1 MVMSV
6 PIICSKHT
14 FSGKGDVMSKKILDE
29 LQSKLGQI
37 MESSPAKDI
46 ERNVRALLT
55 QAVSRLELVTSEE
68 YEVQKL
74 IIVQLQNRVNMLE
87 KRLSDLE
94 NRIQQSESVSSSSD
108 KK

>member
-1 MVMSV
+1 
-6 PIICSKHT
+6 
-14 FSGKGDVMSKKILDE
+14 MSKKILDE

-46 ERNVRALLT
+46 ERNVRAILT

-68 YEVQKL
+68 YEVQRL
-74 IIVQLQNRVNMLE
+74 TIVQLQNRVNMLE

-94 NRIQQSESVSSSSD
+94 NRIQQSASTSSSSD

>member
-1 MVMSV
+1 
-6 PIICSKHT
+6 
-14 FSGKGDVMSKKILDE
+14 MSKKILDE

-46 ERNVRALLT
+46 ERNVRAILT

-68 YEVQKL
+68 YEVQRL
-74 IIVQLQNRVNMLE
+74 TIVQLQNRVNMLE

-94 NRIQQSESVSSSSD
+94 NRIQHFFVIR
-108 KK
+108 

>member
-1 MVMSV
+1 
-6 PIICSKHT
+6 
-14 FSGKGDVMSKKILDE
+14 MSKKILDE

-46 ERNVRALLT
+46 ERNVRAILT

-68 YEVQKL
+68 YEVQRL
-74 IIVQLQNRVNMLE
+74 TIVQLQNRVNMLE

-94 NRIQQSESVSSSSD
+94 NRIQQSASTSSSSG

>member
-1 MVMSV
+1 
-6 PIICSKHT
+6 
-14 FSGKGDVMSKKILDE
+14 MSKKILDE

-46 ERNVRALLT
+46 ERNVRAILT
-55 QAVSRLELVTSEE
+55 QAVSKLELVTTEE
-68 YEVQKL
+68 YEVQRL
-74 IIVQLQNRVNMLE
+74 TIVQLQNRVNMLE

-94 NRIQQSESVSSSSD
+94 NRIQQSESASLSSD

>member
-1 MVMSV
+1 
-6 PIICSKHT
+6 
-14 FSGKGDVMSKKILDE
+14 MSKKILDE

-46 ERNVRALLT
+46 ERNVRAILT
-55 QAVSRLELVTSEE
+55 QAVSKLELVTSEE
-68 YEVQKL
+68 YEVQRL
-74 IIVQLQNRVNMLE
+74 TIVQLQNRVNMLE

-94 NRIQQSESVSSSSD
+94 NRIQQSASTSSSSD

>member
-1 MVMSV
+1 
-6 PIICSKHT
+6 
-14 FSGKGDVMSKKILDE
+14 MSKKILDE

-46 ERNVRALLT
+46 DRNVRAILT
-55 QAVSRLELVTSEE
+55 QAVSRLELVTTEE

-74 IIVQLQNRVNMLE
+74 IIVQLQNRIDMLE

-94 NRIQQSESVSSSSD
+94 NRMQQSESGTSSSD

>member
-1 MVMSV
+1 
-6 PIICSKHT
+6 
-14 FSGKGDVMSKKILDE
+14 MSKKILDE

-46 ERNVRALLT
+46 ERNVRAILT
-55 QAVSRLELVTSEE
+55 QAVSRLELVTTEE
-68 YEVQKL
+68 YEVQRL
-74 IIVQLQNRVNMLE
+74 TIVQLQNRVNMLE

-94 NRIQQSESVSSSSD
+94 NRIQQSESASLSSD

>member
-1 MVMSV
+1 M
-6 PIICSKHT
+6 I
-14 FSGKGDVMSKKILDE
+14 KKILDE

-46 ERNVRALLT
+46 ERNVRAILT

-68 YEVQKL
+68 YEVQRL
-74 IIVQLQNRVNMLE
+74 TIVQLQNRVSMLG

-94 NRIQQSESVSSSSD
+94 NRIQQSASTSSSSD

>member
-1 MVMSV
+1 
-6 PIICSKHT
+6 
-14 FSGKGDVMSKKILDE
+14 MSKKILDE

-46 ERNVRALLT
+46 ERNVRAILT
-55 QAVSRLELVTSEE
+55 QAVSRLELVTTEE
-68 YEVQKL
+68 YEVQRL
-74 IIVQLQNRVNMLE
+74 TIVQLQNRVNMLE

-94 NRIQQSESVSSSSD
+94 NRISESASSSSD

>member
-1 MVMSV
+1 
-6 PIICSKHT
+6 
-14 FSGKGDVMSKKILDE
+14 MSKKILDE

-94 NRIQQSESVSSSSD
+94 NRIQQSENTSSSSD

>member
-1 MVMSV
+1 
-6 PIICSKHT
+6 
-14 FSGKGDVMSKKILDE
+14 MSKKILDE

-46 ERNVRALLT
+46 ERNVRAILT
-55 QAVSRLELVTSEE
+55 QAVSRLELVTTEE

-74 IIVQLQNRVNMLE
+74 IIVQLQNRIDMLE

-94 NRIQQSESVSSSSD
+94 NRMHHSESGTSSSD

>member
-1 MVMSV
+1 
-6 PIICSKHT
+6 
-14 FSGKGDVMSKKILDE
+14 MSKKILDE

-46 ERNVRALLT
+46 DRNVRAILT

-68 YEVQKL
+68 YEVQRL
-74 IIVQLQNRVNMLE
+74 TIVQLQNRVNMLE

-94 NRIQQSESVSSSSD
+94 NRIQQSASTSSSSD

>member
-1 MVMSV
+1 
-6 PIICSKHT
+6 
-14 FSGKGDVMSKKILDE
+14 MSKKILDE

-37 MESSPAKDI
+37 MDSSPAKDI
-46 ERNVRALLT
+46 ERNVRAILT

-68 YEVQKL
+68 YEVQRL
-74 IIVQLQNRVNMLE
+74 TIVQLQNRINMLE

-94 NRIQQSESVSSSSD
+94 NRIQQSESASSSD

>member
-1 MVMSV
+1 
-6 PIICSKHT
+6 
-14 FSGKGDVMSKKILDE
+14 MSKKILDE

-46 ERNVRALLT
+46 VRNVRAILT

-68 YEVQKL
+68 YEVQRL
-74 IIVQLQNRVNMLE
+74 TIVQLQNRVNMLE

-94 NRIQQSESVSSSSD
+94 NRIQQSASTSSSSD

>member
-1 MVMSV
+1 
-6 PIICSKHT
+6 
-14 FSGKGDVMSKKILDE
+14 MSKKILDE

-46 ERNVRALLT
+46 ERNVRAILT
-55 QAVSRLELVTSEE
+55 QAVSKLELVTTEE
-68 YEVQKL
+68 YEIQRL
-74 IIVQLQNRVNMLE
+74 TIVQLQNRVNMLE

-94 NRIQQSESVSSSSD
+94 NRIQQSESACSSSD

>member
-1 MVMSV
+1 M
-6 PIICSKHT
+6 T
-14 FSGKGDVMSKKILDE
+14 KKILDE

-46 ERNVRALLT
+46 ERNVRAILT
-55 QAVSRLELVTSEE
+55 QAVSRLELVTTEE
-68 YEVQKL
+68 YEVQRL
-74 IIVQLQNRVNMLE
+74 TIVQLQNRVNMLE

-94 NRIQQSESVSSSSD
+94 NRISESASSSSD

>member
-1 MVMSV
+1 MSN
-6 PIICSKHT
+6 
-14 FSGKGDVMSKKILDE
+14 KILDE

-46 ERNVRALLT
+46 ERNVRAILT

-68 YEVQKL
+68 YEVQRL
-74 IIVQLQNRVNMLE
+74 TIVQLQNRVNMLE

-94 NRIQQSESVSSSSD
+94 NRIQQSASTSSSSD

>member
-1 MVMSV
+1 
-6 PIICSKHT
+6 
-14 FSGKGDVMSKKILDE
+14 MSKKILDE

-46 ERNVRALLT
+46 ERNVRAILT
-55 QAVSRLELVTSEE
+55 QAVSRLELVTTEE
-68 YEVQKL
+68 YEVQRL
-74 IIVQLQNRVNMLE
+74 TIVQLQNRVNMLE

-94 NRIQQSESVSSSSD
+94 NRISESTFSSSA

>member
-1 MVMSV
+1 
-6 PIICSKHT
+6 
-14 FSGKGDVMSKKILDE
+14 MSKKILDE

-46 ERNVRALLT
+46 ERNVRAILT
-55 QAVSRLELVTSEE
+55 QTVSKLELVTTEE
-68 YEVQKL
+68 YEIQRL
-74 IIVQLQNRVNMLE
+74 TIVQLQNRVNMLE

-94 NRIQQSESVSSSSD
+94 NRIQQSESACSSSD

>member
-1 MVMSV
+1 
-6 PIICSKHT
+6 
-14 FSGKGDVMSKKILDE
+14 MSKKILDE

-46 ERNVRALLT
+46 ERNVRAILT
-55 QAVSRLELVTSEE
+55 QAVSRLELVTTEE
-68 YEVQKL
+68 YEVQRL
-74 IIVQLQNRVNMLE
+74 TIVQLQNRVNMLE

-94 NRIQQSESVSSSSD
+94 NRIQQSASTSSSSD

>member
-1 MVMSV
+1 
-6 PIICSKHT
+6 
-14 FSGKGDVMSKKILDE
+14 MSKKILDE

-46 ERNVRALLT
+46 EWNVRAILT

-68 YEVQKL
+68 YEVQRL
-74 IIVQLQNRVNMLE
+74 TIVQLQNRVNMLE
-87 KRLSDLE
+87 RRLSDLE
-94 NRIQQSESVSSSSD
+94 NRIQQSASTSSSSD

>member
-1 MVMSV
+1 
-6 PIICSKHT
+6 
-14 FSGKGDVMSKKILDE
+14 MSKKILDE

-46 ERNVRALLT
+46 ERNVRAILT
-55 QAVSRLELVTSEE
+55 QAVSKLELVTTEE
-68 YEVQKL
+68 YEVQRL
-74 IIVQLQNRVNMLE
+74 TIVQLQNRVNMLE

-94 NRIQQSESVSSSSD
+94 NRRQQSESASLSSD

>member
-1 MVMSV
+1 
-6 PIICSKHT
+6 
-14 FSGKGDVMSKKILDE
+14 MSKKILDE

-46 ERNVRALLT
+46 ERNVRAILT
-55 QAVSRLELVTSEE
+55 QAVSRLELVTTEE
-68 YEVQKL
+68 YEVQRL
-74 IIVQLQNRVNMLE
+74 TIVQLQNRVNMLE

-94 NRIQQSESVSSSSD
+94 NRISESASSSFD